1 MKTTIGQ
8 FAAKTSMISMA
19 IIMVASTA
27 QAQVAPAT
35 QATNSAEEAK
45 DIVVTGSLIKRPNN
59 TAVSPIVSLSTE
71 AIKQSGQVSLES
83 ALNQLPGFTPSG
95 SAATGGQ
102 GTGGHVTVNLHGLG
116 SNRNLVLLDG
126 KRLPLADITGDVDVN
141 FIPAAIVSNVEA
153 ITGGASAI
161 YGSDAMSGVVNF
173 KTSQWFQG
181 IQADMQIGN
190 AFRGDYRQIDGSLA
204 YGTKFAQ
211 GRGHFMIAASYAN
224 RQGLSGADRPEFFA
238 FRTPSSFI
246 GQSTFVPSANNLP
259 TQAAVN
265 GVFANYGI
273 ASAPARTL
281 NLGFNNDGSL
291 FAQTRAVNYKGPT
304 TGLWA
309 IIGGNVRMPVGL
321 QAQLLNPLE
330 RKTAFAKF
338 DYELSSS
345 IKAYGQF
352 MYVDSLVNTA
362 SGNSLTQ
369 LNKLTTI
376 PVTNPF
382 IPADLATILASRVVS
397 ADPKLAPITGPNQ
410 PFLWNTR
417 YVGLPY
423 KSWDEKYN
431 VFQILAGVKGDL
443 PLAGWKFDAYIGY
456 DETKHDQQM
465 NNAVLK
471 SQVQNLLNAADGGNS
486 ICAGG
491 FNPFGLANATNISSA
506 CKAYMTTTE
515 HNRETLTQLQAQLQV
530 DGALFHL
537 QGGDAHLALVASY
550 RRNTYIFNPSAD
562 LQSGNIE
569 AVIAS
574 AAVPQAAIGVKE
586 VAAQVDFPLVKDKP
600 FIKEFGIGGA
610 IRYSDYTTSGGTTS
624 YEGDARWKPVN
635 ELLFRGSYQRAV
647 RAPNIGELFSPV
659 TGQLL
664 VIGKPPASIGDPCDV
679 RSTARTGANGGQV
692 TTLCQ
697 AQGIPAAIIGTYTF
711 PTTAV
716 GAFLQGNKA
725 LTPEK
730 ATTYNFGAVFNP
742 HAHAAFLREFTLSV
756 DYYNINIKNVISP
769 IDGLTALSKCFNLD
783 GSNSSY
789 SNSNAYCQLITR
801 DANGQLVSVATP
813 YLNLGGLKTD
823 GFEIQVNWGMRLT
836 DLGFHHGS
844 GKIYLNS
851 NIGYSKSFQRQALPG
866 SAFQE
871 FAGTNT
877 VGSLS
882 SGGSFPH
889 WKALTTFGYR
899 SDLFGMG
906 VRWHYQAAM
915 KDVSAVLT
923 PNAVAAGV
931 PEYDLFDLFT
941 TLKVNK
947 SFEIRGGI
955 NNLFDKQPPVVSSA
969 QNGADPSVFDFIGR
983 QFYVGVKVKF

>member
-1 MKTTIGQ
+1 MAHSIRR
-8 FAAKTSMISMA
+8 FAAKTSMIS
-19 IIMVASTA
+19 VALAMTSAAAFAQTA
-27 QAQVAPAT
+27 PAKPAAT
-35 QATNSAEEAK
+35 QADDTK

-71 AIKQSGQVSLES
+71 AIKQSGQVALES

-102 GTGGHVTVNLHGLG
+102 GGGGHVTVNLHGLG

-141 FIPAAIVSNVEA
+141 FIPAGIVGNVEA

-173 KTSQWFQG
+173 RTSQWFDGLQIDG
-181 IQADMQIGN
+181 QIGN
-190 AFRGDYRQIDGSLA
+190 SFKGDYRQIDTSAA
-204 YGTKFAQ
+204 YGAKFAQ

-224 RQGLSGADRPEFFA
+224 RQGLSGADRPDFFA

-273 ASAPARTL
+273 AGAPARTL
-281 NLGFNNDGSL
+281 NLGFNNDGTL
-291 FAQTRAVNYKGPT
+291 FAQTGAVNYKGPT

-352 MYVDSLVNTA
+352 MYVDSVVNTA

-369 LNKLTTI
+369 LNTLTTI

-382 IPADLATILASRVVS
+382 IPADLKTILASRPMPG
-397 ADPKLAPITGPNQ
+397 AN
-410 PFLWNTR
+410 FLWNTR

-431 VFQILAGVKGDL
+431 VFQVLGGLKGDL
-443 PLAGWKFDAYIGY
+443 PLAGWKFDAYVGY

-465 NNAVLK
+465 NNAVVK

-491 FNPFGLANATNISSA
+491 FNPFGLANATNLSSA
-506 CKAYMTTTE
+506 CKSYLTTTE

-537 QGGDAHLALVASY
+537 QGGDAHVALVASY
-550 RRNTYIFNPSAD
+550 RRNTYVFNPSSD
-562 LQSGNIE
+562 LQTGNIE

-574 AAVPQAAIGVKE
+574 AAVPSAAIGVKE
-586 VAAQVDFPLVKDKP
+586 FAAQIDFPLVKDKP

-610 IRYSDYTTSGGTTS
+610 VRYSDYTTSGGTTS
-624 YEGDARWKPVN
+624 YEGDVRWKPVN

-659 TGQLL
+659 TGTQLA
-664 VIGKPPASIGDPCDV
+664 IGTPPASIGDPCDV
-679 RSTARTGANGGQV
+679 RSTARTGANGAQV
-692 TTLCQ
+692 ATMCQ
-697 AQGIPAAIIGTYTF
+697 AQGVPAAILSTYTF

-716 GAFLQGNKA
+716 GAFLQGNKG

-730 ATTYNFGAVFNP
+730 ATTYNFGAVLNP
-742 HAHAAFLREFTLSV
+742 HLSAPFLREFTLSV

-789 SNSNAYCQLITR
+789 SNSNAYCQLISR

-823 GFEIQVNWGMRLT
+823 GIEIQVNWGMRLT
-836 DLGFHHGS
+836 DMGFHNAH
-844 GKIYLNS
+844 GKIFLNS
-851 NIGYSKSFQRQALPG
+851 NIGYLHSFQRQALPG

-882 SGGSFPH
+882 SGGSFPS
-889 WKALTTFGYR
+889 WKALTTVGYR
-899 SDLFGMG
+899 SEGLGFGL
-906 VRWHYQAAM
+906 RWHYQAAM
-915 KDVSAVLT
+915 NDVSAVLT
-923 PNAVAAGV
+923 PKAVAAGV
-931 PEYDLFDLFT
+931 PDYSLFDLFS
-941 TLKVNK
+941 TLKINK
-947 SFEIRGGI
+947 QFELRAGI
-955 NNLFDKQPPVVSSA
+955 NNLLDKLPPVVNSA
-969 QNGADPSVFDFIGR
+969 QNGADPSVFDFVGR
-983 QFYVGVKVKF
+983 QFYVGAKVKF